1 MSEQTYNP
9 VEALAARVILAVAD
23 ADKTAF
29 EVALREVA
37 QIPRGV
43 PLLITALANTV
54 IGTSAQLDPEWT
66 EQLRAALLAT
76 AIGED

>member
-1 MSEQTYNP
+1 MSEQAYNP

-23 ADKTAF
+23 KDKMAY
-29 EVALREVA
+29 EVALREA
-37 QIPRGV
+37 AEIPRGV

-54 IGTSAQLDPEWT
+54 IGVSEQLDPEWT